1 MPATLE
7 AESTLT
13 DRYQTTVPETV
24 RRALRLGKR
33 DKIHYTIRPNGE
45 VVLTRAAPGDS
56 DDPALMPFL
65 GFLARDMAE
74 LDAWL
79 HYRLIDVS
87 SLKELARRWYP
98 AVYENRPPKN
108 GGHRALADIIESLDE
123 LRYYRKAFMAPAP
136 GPDDAASKAI
146 AADIVA
152 TSILN
157 K

>member
-45 VVLTRAAPGDS
+45 VVLTRATPGDG

-74 LDAWL
+74 HPERLQAVDAG
-79 HYRLIDVS
+79 
-87 SLKELARRWYP
+87 LAQRIQ
-98 AVYENRPPKN
+98 ALV
-108 GGHRALADIIESLDE
+108 GGVEVDLEAPLSADDE
-123 LRYYRKAFMAPAP
+123 
-136 GPDDAASKAI
+136 
-146 AADIVA
+146 
-152 TSILN
+152 
-157 K
+157 